1 MVAQKQYQERLEK
14 EKLQQAAAK
23 SALPKPKLPD
33 PVITNT
39 IISTIEPEIQQPVQ
53 SAPKLINRP
62 QESTSGIPQTPPYS
76 GGKIS
81 GSFPVKNFAETMED
95 LHHRKQQEEMGQ
107 VWFSPLSSTNKTDRH
122 DITEILL
129 KVPLNT
135 ITPPIPQILYTVQ
148 SGSQC
153 HKSL

>member
-14 EKLQQAAAK
+14 EKLQNAK

-81 GSFPVKNFAETMED
+81 GSFPGKNFAETMED
-95 LHHRKQQEEMGQ
+95 LHRRKQQEEMAYEGKK
-107 VWFSPLSSTNKTDRH
+107 LLN
-122 DITEILL
+122 LL
-129 KVPLNT
+129 KVVNLL
-135 ITPPIPQILYTVQ
+135 IILKIKSV
-148 SGSQC
+148 SQ
-153 HKSL
+153 

>member
-14 EKLQQAAAK
+14 EKLQNAK

-39 IISTIEPEIQQPVQ
+39 IITTIEPEIQQPVQ

-81 GSFPVKNFAETMED
+81 GSFPGKNFAETMED
-95 LHHRKQQEEMGQ
+95 LHRRKQQEEMAYEGKK
-107 VWFSPLSSTNKTDRH
+107 LLN
-122 DITEILL
+122 LL
-129 KVPLNT
+129 KVVNL
-135 ITPPIPQILYTVQ
+135 PIILKIKSV
-148 SGSQC
+148 SQ
-153 HKSL
+153 

>member
-14 EKLQQAAAK
+14 EKLQQATAK

-81 GSFPVKNFAETMED
+81 GSFPGKNFAETMED
-95 LHHRKQQEEMGQ
+95 LHHRKQQEEMAYEGKK
-107 VWFSPLSSTNKTDRH
+107 LLN
-122 DITEILL
+122 LL
-129 KVPLNT
+129 KVVNL
-135 ITPPIPQILYTVQ
+135 PIILKIKSV
-148 SGSQC
+148 SQ
-153 HKSL
+153 

>member
-14 EKLQQAAAK
+14 EKLQNAK

-81 GSFPVKNFAETMED
+81 GSFPGKNFAETMED
-95 LHHRKQQEEMGQ
+95 LHRRKQQEEMAYEGKK
-107 VWFSPLSSTNKTDRH
+107 LLN
-122 DITEILL
+122 LL
-129 KVPLNT
+129 KVVNL
-135 ITPPIPQILYTVQ
+135 PIILKIKSV
-148 SGSQC
+148 SQ
-153 HKSL
+153 

>member
-95 LHHRKQQEEMGQ
+95 LHHRKQQEEMAYEGKK
-107 VWFSPLSSTNKTDRH
+107 LLN
-122 DITEILL
+122 LL
-129 KVPLNT
+129 KVVNL
-135 ITPPIPQILYTVQ
+135 PIILKIKSV
-148 SGSQC
+148 SQ
-153 HKSL
+153 